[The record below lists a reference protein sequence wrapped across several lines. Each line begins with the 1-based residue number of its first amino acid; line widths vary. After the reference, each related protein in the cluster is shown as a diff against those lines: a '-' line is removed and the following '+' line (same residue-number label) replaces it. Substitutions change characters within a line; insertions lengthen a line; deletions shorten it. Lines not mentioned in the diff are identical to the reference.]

1 MKKFLP
7 KIDRSAQQ
15 NSYIGKVFN
24 VGRYAVTVED
34 VIAEGGFAIVFLVKA
49 QNGRRYALKRMYVNN
64 ELDLNTCKREIHIA
78 KTLSGHKNIIK
89 FVDCSITVT
98 PNKVYEILILM
109 QYCKG
114 DVIQQMNERLNVGF
128 TQAEVLHIFC
138 DVCEA
143 VSRLHHCQT
152 PIIHRDLKV
161 ENILIEDGGNYVL
174 CDFGSATGKFLN
186 PEQHGVQ
193 QVEDEIQKYTTLSYR
208 APEMID
214 LYSGKVITTKADIWA
229 LGCMLYKL
237 CFFTLPFGESTLA
250 IQSGNFT
257 IPDNSKYSREL
268 HALIAYMLDVDAEK
282 RPDIFQVSTV
292 AFGIQGRK
300 CPVPNV
306 HKSPQ
311 PDVNTLP
318 VPMFESEARQVKT
331 TTQKTVAPSTIES
344 TSIAPRQRPKG
355 QAVPQ
360 SATLGL
366 PIQTSIAPR
375 KRPTASNP
383 QTPVSD
389 SCDMPHPPAPSP
401 GATQH
406 LYAPNQQ
413 ALYHQSPGLHPGYQY
428 NMALQQQ
435 QQQQLQLQQQQQLQM
450 QQQQLQMQQQQQQQ
464 QMQHQQLQMQ
474 HQQQQQ
480 QQMQPAMYMHASQI
494 PTSQSTYPLTSSST
508 QLSPSME
515 DLLFMTTFTDPF
527 SGSDPKSMSASATVL
542 SSHLVSQ
549 LSQASN
555 GQVENQE
562 FNPRTQYNPRTEG
575 FNPRTE
581 EPSEDAKFKKPAR
594 PPLKPNDA
602 QPLISVTPPASPH
615 RAHRRYRSDTS
626 SLAMGGKGSAFRAYA
641 GTSNLLAPLE
651 SQQKSKS
658 ASTTPI
664 HSPPRTPELSRH
676 LSVDMSEWNPFGD
689 DNFGAYTEDI
699 LFGKEFDKLRRGSN
713 SSISNVKSREDLVMS
728 GSDSSDPF
736 SNAPFKK
743 PEDDIKNRRRHST
756 GSADFKAQVSD
767 LIDFQSDASPKSHD
781 LFGAAPLMKAAL
793 GKSSRYKQLVDTDE
807 EQEVFLPEP
816 AKSEPRKSESQS
828 GIWKKLMEPNS
839 GDKRTA
845 VFQEI

>member
-383 QTPVSD
+383 QTPVS
-389 SCDMPHPPAPSP
+389 
-401 GATQH
+401 
-406 LYAPNQQ
+406 
-413 ALYHQSPGLHPGYQY
+413 
-428 NMALQQQ
+428 
-435 QQQQLQLQQQQQLQM
+435 
-450 QQQQLQMQQQQQQQ
+450 
-464 QMQHQQLQMQ
+464 
-474 HQQQQQ
+474 
-480 QQMQPAMYMHASQI
+480 
-494 PTSQSTYPLTSSST
+494 
-508 QLSPSME
+508 
-515 DLLFMTTFTDPF
+515 
-527 SGSDPKSMSASATVL
+527 VL

-743 PEDDIKNRRRHST
+743 PGRKHSKANMGSGQQRNSARSSISSYGEDDIKNRRRHST